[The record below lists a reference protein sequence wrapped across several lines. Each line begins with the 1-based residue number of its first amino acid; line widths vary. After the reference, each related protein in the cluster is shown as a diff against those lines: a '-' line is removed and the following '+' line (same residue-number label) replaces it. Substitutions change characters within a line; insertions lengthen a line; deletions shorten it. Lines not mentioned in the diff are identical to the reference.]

1 MKYTTIKEHHLFGKT
16 FQKGARWSGR
26 YVSVFVLR
34 DYAAKRLAEENP
46 TKRFYNRFGVSVSKK
61 VGGAVERNR
70 AKRILRAGYRAV
82 EPEVKTGYLVVVS
95 PRESIGGAK
104 STDIER
110 ELRKGF
116 TKLGMLRQETV

>member
-1 MKYTTIKEHHLFGKT
+1 M
-16 FQKGARWSGR
+16 
-26 YVSVFVLR
+26 
-34 DYAAKRLAEENP
+34 
-46 TKRFYNRFGVSVSKK
+46 
-61 VGGAVERNR
+61 GGAVERNR

>member
-1 MKYTTIKEHHLFGKT
+1 M
-16 FQKGARWSGR
+16 
-26 YVSVFVLR
+26 
-34 DYAAKRLAEENP
+34 
-46 TKRFYNRFGVSVSKK
+46 SVSKK